1 MNIMKFNWQWTTAWI
16 SLIWLRAGHQV
27 NWTAARLI
35 FPARFDHLHESLFI
49 QFSLK
54 HFGPKEIMIKN
65 VLISISRHNWIC
77 QSLDSGLLPQA
88 SFYTETGNGTY
99 SNVVVSFRNQIKFEP
114 RPYRSPSNIFKFKF
128 SDKHPWLVICDS
140 PQDFDPNIAA
150 QFSFTVNIFKVHSCH
165 LKWFYN
171 SSPMLCL
178 QT

>member
-65 VLISISRHNWIC
+65 VLISIFRHNWIY

-88 SFYTETGNGTY
+88 SFYTDTGNGTY
-99 SNVVVSFRNQIKFEP
+99 SNVVVSFRNQI
-114 RPYRSPSNIFKFKF
+114 SLSHAHIG
-128 SDKHPWLVICDS
+128 L
-140 PQDFDPNIAA
+140 
-150 QFSFTVNIFKVHSCH
+150 
-165 LKWFYN
+165 
-171 SSPMLCL
+171 L
-178 QT
+178 QTFLNSNFLTSIPDLLYVTPLRILIKILQLNFHSQSTFLKCTIAI